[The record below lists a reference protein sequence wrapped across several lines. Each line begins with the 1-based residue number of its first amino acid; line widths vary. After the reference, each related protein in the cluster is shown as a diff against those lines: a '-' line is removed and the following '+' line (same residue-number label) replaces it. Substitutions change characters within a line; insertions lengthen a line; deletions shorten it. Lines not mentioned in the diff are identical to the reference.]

1 MTSLDKKLLWTALA
15 IAMLTTPALAQR
27 HHRPASQAPNARL
40 QGPVLQYP
48 NGDLKTGSAQ
58 NAEYGAEFNLG
69 R

>member
-1 MTSLDKKLLWTALA
+1 MTSLNKKLLWSALA
-15 IAMLTTPALAQR
+15 IAVLTTPALAQR
-27 HHRPASQAPNARL
+27 QHRPASHATNAPL
-40 QGPVLQYP
+40 QSPALQYP